1 MIPVSS
7 QWDHYNLPVYIYL
20 FIYLSILYTHIYIY
34 IYTKYIY
41 IYIEIIVYT
50 IHEKSDYA
58 TVMHYSQ
65 ASVMLWYSAFFVI

>member
-41 IYIEIIVYT
+41 IEIIVYT